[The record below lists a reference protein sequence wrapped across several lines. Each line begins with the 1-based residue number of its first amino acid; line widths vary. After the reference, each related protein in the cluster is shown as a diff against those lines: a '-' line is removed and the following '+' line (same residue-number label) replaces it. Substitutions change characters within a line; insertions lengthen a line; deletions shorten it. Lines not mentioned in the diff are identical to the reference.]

1 MRGFGGSATDSPFV
15 THDADFAAVLGDA
28 PRLVRVVATDA
39 HEGPVYA
46 PHEDAL
52 YFTTVPARR
61 DAPVPGTPEVA
72 IKRLALDG
80 ERFPLEPERVT
91 VIRSDAN
98 SANGMALDASG
109 ALVVCEQGSR
119 ARDAAIAR
127 VDPVTGERTTLVDSW
142 DGLALN
148 SPNDVVARSDGS
160 VWFTDPSYGH
170 LQGFRPEPEIGDFV
184 YRHDPST
191 GRLVVVA
198 DGFDKP
204 NGLAFSPEEDVLY
217 VTDSGANQEEGSYY
231 AARPHHVKAFD
242 VVAGRRLA
250 NERLFAVT
258 TPGFPDGIKVDA
270 AGRVYASSFSGV
282 QVFSVD
288 GDLIG
293 EIRLPGA
300 VNFVFGGPER
310 NVLFITTDDAI
321 WAAVLETTAPEPP
334 NGA

>member
-109 ALVVCEQGSR
+109 A
-119 ARDAAIAR
+119 
-127 VDPVTGERTTLVDSW
+127 
-142 DGLALN
+142 
-148 SPNDVVARSDGS
+148 
-160 VWFTDPSYGH
+160 
-170 LQGFRPEPEIGDFV
+170 
-184 YRHDPST
+184 
-191 GRLVVVA
+191 
-198 DGFDKP
+198 
-204 NGLAFSPEEDVLY
+204 
-217 VTDSGANQEEGSYY
+217 
-231 AARPHHVKAFD
+231 
-242 VVAGRRLA
+242 
-250 NERLFAVT
+250 
-258 TPGFPDGIKVDA
+258 
-270 AGRVYASSFSGV
+270 
-282 QVFSVD
+282 
-288 GDLIG
+288 
-293 EIRLPGA
+293 
-300 VNFVFGGPER
+300 
-310 NVLFITTDDAI
+310 
-321 WAAVLETTAPEPP
+321 
-334 NGA
+334 